1 MIRPLSLSARL
12 FLFYA
17 AFIALAGWFVA
28 RRVLEEVKP
37 AVRQSTEETLVDTA
51 NLLAELAADD
61 LRAGRLTQSE
71 LPRLLA
77 RYGRRRPNA
86 NIWGIEKT
94 LIEGRIYIVDR
105 HGTVLV
111 DSAGRDV
118 GKDYS
123 RWNDVY
129 LTLRGHYGARSTLDS
144 PGDPTSSVMYVAAP
158 IHDGPAIMGAVTIAK
173 PNRTVQ
179 PVIERAE
186 RRLALLGAGVIASGL
201 VIGAL
206 LSLWLSGAIRR
217 LTGFALA
224 VSEGSRASV
233 PQLPGV
239 ELRQLAEAL
248 ESMRTQLE
256 GKAYVERYVQTLTHE
271 LKSPLA
277 AIAGAAELLR
287 GDMQPEQR
295 ERFLKNI
302 ETETTRLQS
311 LSERLLHLA
320 QVEQRRGL
328 EERASVGLR
337 ALVDELLDAQLP
349 RLQARHMQAKNEIP
363 DEATVM
369 GERFLVRQALANLI
383 DNAVDFTRE
392 GGTIRVG
399 TERIAAEPRAARAA
413 EPELLIRVFNEG
425 EPIPDYALPRVTE
438 RFYSLPR
445 PATGRKS
452 TGLGLSFVR
461 EAAHLHEGAFQI
473 RNVEGGVEARL
484 TLPGR

>member
-1 MIRPLSLSARL
+1 MMRSLSLSARL

-17 AFIALAGWFVA
+17 AAVALAGWFVA
-28 RRVLEEVKP
+28 RQALEEVKP

-51 NLLAELAADD
+51 NLLAELAAED
-61 LRAGRLTQSE
+61 LRAGRLAQSE

-77 RYGRRRPNA
+77 RYGERRPLA
-86 NIWGIEKT
+86 NIWGIQKT
-94 LIEGRIYIVDR
+94 RIEGRIYIVDR

-118 GKDYS
+118 GQDYS

-129 LTLRGHYGARSTLDS
+129 LTLRGHYGARSTLDI
-144 PGDPTSSVMYVAAP
+144 PNDPTSSVMYVAAP
-158 IHDGPAIMGAVTIAK
+158 IHDGPAIIGAVTIAK

-186 RRLALLGAGVIASGL
+186 RRLALLGAGLILSGL

-206 LSLWLSGAIRR
+206 LSFWLSGAIRR
-217 LTGFALA
+217 LTGFARA
-224 VSEGSRASV
+224 VSEGKRASV
-233 PQLPGV
+233 PALPGV

-287 GDMQPEQR
+287 GDMQPAHR

-328 EERASVGLR
+328 DERVPIALR
-337 ALVDELLDAQLP
+337 PLVDELLDAQLP
-349 RLQARHMQAKNEIP
+349 RLQARRLQADNQIP
-363 DEATVM
+363 SSATLL

-383 DNAVDFTRE
+383 DNAVDFTRD
-392 GGTIRVG
+392 GGTVRIGAERIGTESG
-399 TERIAAEPRAARAA
+399 TERAGAELR
-413 EPELLIRVFNEG
+413 ICVFNEG

-445 PATGRKS
+445 PSTGRKS

-461 EAAHLHEGAFQI
+461 EAAHLHDGAFRI
-473 RNVEGGVEARL
+473 RNVEGGVEAEL
-484 TLPGR
+484 TLPAP

>member
-1 MIRPLSLSARL
+1 MMRPLSLSARL

-17 AFIALAGWFVA
+17 AFIALAGWIVA
-28 RRVLEEVKP
+28 RRVVEEVKP

-61 LRAGRLTQSE
+61 LRAGRLAQSD
-71 LPRLLA
+71 LPRLLT
-77 RYGRRRPNA
+77 RYGGRRPRA

-94 LIEGRIYIVDR
+94 RIDGRIYIVDQ

-118 GKDYS
+118 GRDYS

-129 LTLRGHYGARSTLDS
+129 LTLRGHYGARSTLDT

-158 IHDGPAIMGAVTIAK
+158 IHDGAAIIGAVTIAK
-173 PNRTVQ
+173 PNRTAQ

-186 RRLALLGAGVIASGL
+186 RRLALLGAGLIVSGL
-201 VIGAL
+201 AIGAL
-206 LSLWLSGAIRR
+206 LSWWLSNAIRR
-217 LTGFALA
+217 LTRFALE
-224 VSEGSRASV
+224 VSEGKRAGV
-233 PQLPGV
+233 PELPGV
-239 ELRQLAEAL
+239 ELRQLAQAL
-248 ESMRTQLE
+248 DSMRTQLE

-271 LKSPLA
+271 LKSPLS

-287 GDMQPEQR
+287 GDLQPAHR

-302 ETETTRLQS
+302 ETETTRLQA

-320 QVEQRRGL
+320 HVEQRRGL
-328 EERASVGLR
+328 EERIPIGLHG
-337 ALVDELLDAQLP
+337 LVEELLGAQLP
-349 RLQARHMQAKNEIP
+349 RLQARRLQVDNQIP
-363 DEATVM
+363 SDATVM
-369 GERFLVRQALANLI
+369 GERFLVRQTLANLI

-392 GGTIRVG
+392 SGTL
-399 TERIAAEPRAARAA
+399 RIDTHAADGAAG
-413 EPELLIRVFNEG
+413 PQVMIRVFNDG

-461 EAAHLHEGAFQI
+461 EAAHLHDGSFQI

-484 TLPGR
+484 TLPAR